1 MQRQPAEIQIVP
13 AERVDVAALAE
24 LYRQAGWQEDTG
36 AEACRS
42 LERALRNSSAIC
54 TATDADGR
62 LVGIMR
68 ALSDGVSD
76 AYMLDLVVAPE
87 CRGSGL
93 GVALVET
100 LRAHL
105 QHQGIEWV
113 VCIAAPGTM
122 GFYAHTSATIMNDY
136 TPLRFLPPES

>member
-1 MQRQPAEIQIVP
+1 MQHQQVEIQIIP

-24 LYRQAGWQEDTG
+24 LYRQAGWQEETG

-42 LERALRNSSAIC
+42 LERALRNSGAIC
-54 TATDADGR
+54 VAMDAEGR
-62 LVGIMR
+62 LVGSMR

-76 AYMLDLVVAPE
+76 AYMLDLVVAPD
-87 CRGSGL
+87 CRRSGL

-100 LRAHL
+100 LRTHL
-105 QHQGIEWV
+105 QGQGIEWI

-122 GFYAHTSATIMNDY
+122 GFYAHSSATVMNDY
-136 TPLRFLPPES
+136 TPLRFHPPVS